1 MRFSFFVIFC
11 LLACNNAAW
20 AQSGGSNRRDGNGNL
35 VRDNGVTLPGGVNQG
50 SVNNGAIRN
59 APMQPTANG
68 VGVAKGAVR

>member
-1 MRFSFFVIFC
+1 MRFSFLVIFC

-20 AQSGGSNRRDGNGNL
+20 AQSGVSNRRDGNGNL